1 MEFVGQLKTNDGTNI
16 NGTKSMF
23 FKIILEKIKEMGLKF
38 SRGKLQKIMNY
49 EEARIKLTNTQP
61 NKLKS
66 AAK

>member
-38 SRGKLQKIMNY
+38 SRGKL
-49 EEARIKLTNTQP
+49 
-61 NKLKS
+61 
-66 AAK
+66 